1 MVYTDYEQ
9 TSTVNVGVENSD
21 GSRVNG
27 EMVEISIL
35 VPVELIPE
43 LLQNYDPASGTSPS
57 VSYSRPL
64 SRAILDALRRY
75 EGVQ

>member
-21 GSRVNG
+21 GSRVEG

>member
-21 GSRVNG
+21 GSRVEG

-57 VSYSRPL
+57 VTYSRPL

>member
-57 VSYSRPL
+57 VTYSRPL